1 MCSIIVFSSEEQ
13 EIVEAVLLFLEKT
26 SPRKALAVKE
36 QMEALLDL
44 GRGISRYPSVVGTQ
58 SLESSTRSL
67 TTLIDR
73 LCGWDDS
80 AELMNL
86 PTKAVLGRGFLV
98 GKINFLSM
106 LLYLAIASEDLMPLS
121 DVLTRILSMN
131 VFTLLSEEVYVSILE
146 DPYIEEPMKRLAGRE
161 LAHVWD
167 SRLHSNVEDY
177 APLLA
182 SLWYARK
189 DMKPVF
195 GSMLGMSELYTLSM
209 SLDPQWLS
217 CLMAYKDDS
226 DFLDALEEF
235 LFNLT
240 YEEIQL
246 IRDHIE
252 KRDVKSVGREEIG
265 EILGRPRT
273 YSDFDET
280 DPREMYRFFMQRKKT
295 VSYRRKLPEAAG
307 PRRTLEEHLI
317 LYLMNGKR

>member
-1 MCSIIVFSSEEQ
+1 
-13 EIVEAVLLFLEKT
+13 
-26 SPRKALAVKE
+26 
-36 QMEALLDL
+36 
-44 GRGISRYPSVVGTQ
+44 
-58 SLESSTRSL
+58 
-67 TTLIDR
+67 
-73 LCGWDDS
+73 
-80 AELMNL
+80 
-86 PTKAVLGRGFLV
+86 
-98 GKINFLSM
+98 
-106 LLYLAIASEDLMPLS
+106 
-121 DVLTRILSMN
+121 
-131 VFTLLSEEVYVSILE
+131 
-146 DPYIEEPMKRLAGRE
+146 
-161 LAHVWD
+161 
-167 SRLHSNVEDY
+167 
-177 APLLA
+177 
-182 SLWYARK
+182 
-189 DMKPVF
+189 
-195 GSMLGMSELYTLSM
+195 
-209 SLDPQWLS
+209 
-217 CLMAYKDDS
+217 MAYKDDS